1 MGDTSQLPVVRLEL
15 NSGMFRIQT
24 DTAVFE
30 ITVKTDGGL
39 PQVIE
44 KIVEREI
51 VVEKPSSPQP
61 APPVPQPAPPAPQPE
76 IKPEPSAATDRDTF
90 YKEISEEMYHEIGH
104 LARQLSITIK
114 TPIDDA
120 SLQQVD
126 LKQAGVDLESA
137 KGQLQDIVHMTEK
150 ATMDIMDISEDIQN
164 SCDTIKKNLAAIK
177 SLHFIGGKDQQDAPS
192 QPATDTLS
200 MDFYKNLITRE
211 TQLKDFVAQLPQQPA
226 SPAAPPPPA
235 ETVLEKVKVYR
246 FNLDVVFQTLYELC
260 TNETVKKNHIRPM
273 REAQDTIFNGPAVL
287 QAFSDLAP
295 SVPVEET
302 FYQFPLAG
310 ILKILFQ
317 HCTADNY
324 KQTLKKMNQS
334 AATIFLDQTIP
345 IEGTVEEVE
354 QSVQKAAAVE
364 KTPPAADNDALFV
377 RITQLIDEN
386 IKLLQSEMDRLR
398 GTPIQTT
405 PGFSIIK
412 SEDHVQ
418 LVSAVESTDSV
429 LQSIILSITRIL
441 ESLSFQDL
449 SGQRIKKILSM
460 LSTVQVQLLSLLVS
474 FGAKLKKKQEERDI
488 TAEETEQ
495 FASHEVDKMK
505 NMVAEQPAEGDEW
518 GGPLNQ
524 DAVDKLLGELGF

>member
-1 MGDTSQLPVVRLEL
+1 MADSTRLPVIRLEL
-15 NSGMFRIQT
+15 NSGIFRIQT
-24 DTAVFE
+24 DEAVFE

-51 VVEKPSSPQP
+51 IVEKPPAPQP
-61 APPVPQPAPPAPQPE
+61 APPVQQPE
-76 IKPEPSAATDRDTF
+76 KKSEPAAAAVSDTF
-90 YKEISEEMYHEIGH
+90 YKEISEEMYREIGH

-114 TPIDDA
+114 TPIDDS
-120 SLQQVD
+120 SLKEID

-137 KGQLQDIVHMTEK
+137 KGQLQDIVQMTEK
-150 ATMDIMDISEDIQN
+150 ATMDIMDISDDIQD

-177 SLHFIGGKDQQDAPS
+177 NLNFIGGKDQPAETG
-192 QPATDTLS
+192 QPAPDAGS
-200 MDFYKNLITRE
+200 IQFFENIIARE
-211 TQLKDFVAQLPQQPA
+211 TQVKDIVAQLPEQLAQS
-226 SPAAPPPPA
+226 SPPPPPA

-260 TNETVKKNHIRPM
+260 TNESVKKNHIRPM
-273 REAQDTIFNGPAVL
+273 REAQETVFNGPAVL

-295 SVPVEET
+295 TIPVEET
-302 FYQFPLAG
+302 FYQFPLSG

-317 HCTADNY
+317 HCKADNY

-354 QSVQKAAAVE
+354 QPVAQTKDPQKTSPSSDSDAVF
-364 KTPPAADNDALFV
+364 A
-377 RITQLIDEN
+377 RITSLIDEN
-386 IKLLQSEMDRLR
+386 LSLLRSEMDRLR
-398 GTPIQTT
+398 DTRIPTT

-412 SEDHVQ
+412 SEDHTQ
-418 LVSAVESTDSV
+418 LVSAVESTDAV
-429 LQSIILSITRIL
+429 LHRIILSIRRIL

-460 LSTVQVQLLSLLVS
+460 LSSVQVQLLSLLVS
-474 FGAKLKKKQEERDI
+474 FGVKLKKKQEERGI
-488 TAEETEQ
+488 TAHETEEL
-495 FASHEVDKMK
+495 AIHEVDKMK
-505 NMVAEQPAEGDEW
+505 NLLAEQDAEGDEW

-524 DAVDKLLGELGF
+524 DAVDKLLGDLGF